1 MDRSEVVKEAAEKL
15 HAELLALGVDVI
27 LDDRG
32 ERPGAMFADWELIGV
47 PHRVVLSDR
56 GLKEGQVEYQHRR
69 DTELTAVR
77 QVWHHARRAEDQ
89 GHRDE
94 TTARACASRHRYGRC
109 FWLFSKKVTTKNSAY
124 GEVMNTMSNIHST
137 TAKLLINGKFT
148 ESNTTEWQ
156 DILNP
161 ATQEVLGRVPMA
173 TLDEVDAAIAAAHE
187 AFKTW
192 RLTPIQARM
201 RIMLKL
207 QDLIRDNMKDIARV
221 LTAEQ
226 GKTLADA
233 EGDIQRG
240 LEVVEH
246 ACSIGTLQMGEY
258 IEGVARGVD
267 TYTVQQP
274 LGVCAGIT
282 PFNFPAMIPL
292 WMFPM
297 AIVCGNTFVLKPSEQ
312 DPLSTMM
319 LVELAVQAG
328 VPAGVLNVVHGGKEV
343 VDRLCTHQD
352 IKAISFVGSTAVG
365 THVYNL
371 AGQHAKRV
379 QSMMGA
385 KNHVVVMPDANK
397 EQTLNALVGAAFGA
411 AGQRCMALSV
421 AVMVGETKNW
431 IDELVEKAKTLKV
444 NAGHEPQTDIGPV
457 ISPRA
462 KARVI
467 DLINSGVEQGAQLLL
482 DGRDVKVAGYEHG
495 NFVGATI
502 FNQVTTDMRIYTEE
516 IFGPV
521 LAIIHV
527 DTLEQA
533 MELVNANPF
542 GNGVGLFTQS
552 GAIAR
557 TFQNNIDIGQVGINI
572 PIPVPVPFFSFTG
585 SRGSKLGDLGPYG
598 KQAVQFYTQTKTITS
613 RWFEDTQE
621 KGEVNTT
628 ISLR

>member
-1 MDRSEVVKEAAEKL
+1 M
-15 HAELLALGVDVI
+15 
-27 LDDRG
+27 
-32 ERPGAMFADWELIGV
+32 
-47 PHRVVLSDR
+47 
-56 GLKEGQVEYQHRR
+56 
-69 DTELTAVR
+69 
-77 QVWHHARRAEDQ
+77 
-89 GHRDE
+89 
-94 TTARACASRHRYGRC
+94 
-109 FWLFSKKVTTKNSAY
+109 NSI
-124 GEVMNTMSNIHST
+124 TNIQST
-137 TAKLLINGKFT
+137 TAKLLINGQFV
-148 ESNTTEWQ
+148 ESQTSDWQ
-156 DILNP
+156 DIVNP

-173 TLDEVDAAIAAAHE
+173 TLDEVDAAIAAAQD

-207 QDLIRDNMKDIARV
+207 QDLIRDNMKDIAKV

-258 IEGVARGVD
+258 VEGVARGVD
-267 TYTVQQP
+267 TYTLQQP

-371 AGQHAKRV
+371 AGQHGKRV

-421 AVMVGETKNW
+421 AVMVGESKNW
-431 IDELVEKAKTLKV
+431 VDELVEKAKTLKV
-444 NAGHEPQTDIGPV
+444 NAGHEPNTDIGPV

-462 KARVI
+462 KARVM
-467 DLINSGVEQGAQLLL
+467 DLINSGVEQGAELLL
-482 DGRDVKVAGYEHG
+482 DGRDVQVVGYENG

-502 FNQVTTDMRIYTEE
+502 FNQVKTDMRIYKEE

-521 LAIIHV
+521 LAIINV
-527 DTLEQA
+527 DTLDEA
-533 MELVNANPF
+533 IELINANPF

-557 TFQNNIDIGQVGINI
+557 TFQNEIDIGQVGINI

-628 ISLR
+628 INLR

>member
-1 MDRSEVVKEAAEKL
+1 MNA
-15 HAELLALGVDVI
+15 I
-27 LDDRG
+27 
-32 ERPGAMFADWELIGV
+32 
-47 PHRVVLSDR
+47 
-56 GLKEGQVEYQHRR
+56 
-69 DTELTAVR
+69 
-77 QVWHHARRAEDQ
+77 HHPQ
-89 GHRDE
+89 QSTG
-94 TTARACASRHRYGRC
+94 
-109 FWLFSKKVTTKNSAY
+109 F
-124 GEVMNTMSNIHST
+124 T
-137 TAKLLINGKFT
+137 TAKLLINGEFV
-148 ESNTTEWQ
+148 ESKTSHWQ
-156 DILNP
+156 DIINP
-161 ATQEVLGRVPMA
+161 ATQEVLGQVPFA
-173 TLDEVDAAIAAAHE
+173 TAEEVNAAIAAAQN
-187 AFKTW
+187 AFASW
-192 RLTPIQARM
+192 RQTPIQARM

-207 QDLIRDNMKDIARV
+207 QDLIRTNLKSIAQV

-246 ACSIGTLQMGEY
+246 ACSIGSLQMGEY
-258 IEGVARGVD
+258 VEGVARGVD
-267 TYTVQQP
+267 TYTLQQP

-319 LVELAVQAG
+319 LVELAIEAG

-343 VDRLCTHQD
+343 VDLLCTHRD

-371 AGQHAKRV
+371 AGQHGKRV

-421 AVMVGETKNW
+421 AVMVGDTKHW
-431 IDELVEKAKTLKV
+431 VDELVNKTKTLKV
-444 NAGHEPQTDIGPV
+444 NAGHEPNTDVGPV
-457 ISPRA
+457 ISTRA

-467 DLINSGVEQGAQLLL
+467 DLINSGVEQDAELLL
-482 DGRDVKVAGYEHG
+482 DGRDVNVPGYEKG
-495 NFVGATI
+495 NFVGPTI
-502 FNQVTTDMRIYTEE
+502 FNQVTTDMRIYQEE
-516 IFGPV
+516 VFGPV

-533 MELVNANPF
+533 IELINANPF
-542 GNGVGLFTQS
+542 GNGVGLFTQN
-552 GAIAR
+552 GNTAR
-557 TFQNNIDIGQVGINI
+557 TFQHQIDIGQVGINI

-613 RWFEDTQE
+613 RWFEDDQE
-621 KGEVNTT
+621 TTGVNTT

>member
-1 MDRSEVVKEAAEKL
+1 
-15 HAELLALGVDVI
+15 
-27 LDDRG
+27 
-32 ERPGAMFADWELIGV
+32 
-47 PHRVVLSDR
+47 
-56 GLKEGQVEYQHRR
+56 
-69 DTELTAVR
+69 
-77 QVWHHARRAEDQ
+77 
-89 GHRDE
+89 
-94 TTARACASRHRYGRC
+94 
-109 FWLFSKKVTTKNSAY
+109 
-124 GEVMNTMSNIHST
+124 MNTIQKIELE
-137 TAKLLINGKFT
+137 TAKLLINGQFI
-148 ESNTTEWQ
+148 ESETQEWQ
-156 DILNP
+156 DIVNP
-161 ATQEVLGRVPMA
+161 ATQEVIGRVPFA
-173 TLDEVDAAIAAAHE
+173 TVQEVDAAIQAAQD
-187 AFKTW
+187 AFASW
-192 RLTPIQARM
+192 RQTPIQARM

-207 QDLIRDNMKDIARV
+207 QDLIRTNMKEIARV

-246 ACSIGTLQMGEY
+246 ACSVGTLQMGEY
-258 IEGVARGVD
+258 TEGVARGVD
-267 TYTVQQP
+267 TYTLQQP

-312 DPLSTMM
+312 DPLSTMI
-319 LVELAVQAG
+319 LVELAIQAG

-343 VDRLCTHQD
+343 VDRLCTNPL

-371 AGQHAKRV
+371 AGQHGKRV

-421 AVMVGETKNW
+421 AVMVGESQQW
-431 IDELVEKAKTLKV
+431 VQELVEKAKTLKV
-444 NAGHEPQTDIGPV
+444 NAGHEPNTDIGPV
-457 ISPRA
+457 ISKRA
-462 KARVI
+462 KARVM
-467 DLINSGVEQGAQLLL
+467 DLINSGVEQGAELLL
-482 DGRDVKVAGYEHG
+482 DGRDVQVLGYESG

-502 FNQVTTDMRIYTEE
+502 FNGVTTDMRIYKEE

-521 LAIIHV
+521 LAIISV
-527 DTLEQA
+527 DSLDEA
-533 MELVNANPF
+533 IALINANPF

-552 GAIAR
+552 GATAR
-557 TFQNNIDIGQVGINI
+557 TFQNLIDIGQVGINI

-613 RWFEDTQE
+613 RWFEDSNDV
-621 KGEVNTT
+621 GSVNTT

>member
-1 MDRSEVVKEAAEKL
+1 
-15 HAELLALGVDVI
+15 
-27 LDDRG
+27 
-32 ERPGAMFADWELIGV
+32 
-47 PHRVVLSDR
+47 
-56 GLKEGQVEYQHRR
+56 
-69 DTELTAVR
+69 
-77 QVWHHARRAEDQ
+77 
-89 GHRDE
+89 
-94 TTARACASRHRYGRC
+94 
-109 FWLFSKKVTTKNSAY
+109 
-124 GEVMNTMSNIHST
+124 MNTIQNAYKT
-137 TAKLLINGKFT
+137 KQLTQAKLLINGEFID
-148 ESNTTEWQ
+148 SNTAQWQ
-156 DILNP
+156 DIINP
-161 ATQEVLGRVPMA
+161 ATQEVIGRVPFA
-173 TLDEVDAAIAAAHE
+173 TRDEVNAAIAAAQN
-187 AFKTW
+187 AFATW
-192 RLTPIQARM
+192 RETPLQARM

-207 QDLIRDNMKDIARV
+207 QDLIRMHAKSIAKV

-258 IEGVARGVD
+258 LEGVARGVD
-267 TYTVQQP
+267 TYTLQQP

-319 LVELAVQAG
+319 LVELAIQAG

-343 VDRLCTHQD
+343 VDMLCTHTD

-371 AGQHAKRV
+371 AAQHGKRV

-411 AGQRCMALSV
+411 PGQRCMALSV
-421 AVMVGETKNW
+421 AVMVGESQHW
-431 IDELVEKAKTLKV
+431 VDELVAKAKTLKV
-444 NAGHEPQTDIGPV
+444 NAGHEPNTDIGPV
-457 ISPRA
+457 ISTRA
-462 KARVI
+462 KARVL
-467 DLINSGVEQGAQLLL
+467 DLIQSGVEQGAQLLL
-482 DGRDVKVAGYEHG
+482 DGRDVQVPGYENG

-502 FNQVTTDMRIYTEE
+502 FNHATTEMRIYQEE

-521 LAIIHV
+521 LVIIHV
-527 DTLEQA
+527 DTLEEA
-533 MELVNANPF
+533 IALINANPF

-552 GAIAR
+552 GATAR
-557 TFQNNIDIGQVGINI
+557 TFQNKIDIGQVGINI

-613 RWFEDTQE
+613 RWFEDDQE
-621 KGEVNTT
+621 SSGVNTT